1 MHLLAR
7 TKPWAV
13 KSADLLMLAWRI
25 PKHSLNIKGGL
36 QAKKYDTAVAIM
48 GRNGWWDKL
57 NQVVGQLAG
66 QDPAEKA
73 ALRMCAAFF
82 KRAGQTQFAKET
94 YVKLQ
99 DHQVGGLACSMCSPQ
114 VAAHVCTIADA

>member
-1 MHLLAR
+1 M
-7 TKPWAV
+7 
-13 KSADLLMLAWRI
+13 
-25 PKHSLNIKGGL
+25 
-36 QAKKYDTAVAIM
+36 QAKKYDKAVAIM

-57 NQVVGQLAG
+57 NQVVSQLVG
-66 QDPAEKA
+66 QDSAEKT

-99 DHQVGGLACSMCSPQ
+99 DHQVSACT
-114 VAAHVCTIADA
+114 VHV